1 MTGLGSD
8 QNNHC
13 TDFFFLPI
21 QSSSVHYCKN
31 SKLPQSAI
39 NSYCFNYEK
48 EKKISMEDFVHNDT
62 VNINLNAK
70 L

>member
-1 MTGLGSD
+1 MIGLSSD

-13 TDFFFLPI
+13 INIFFLPT

-31 SKLPQSAI
+31 SKPPQPII
-39 NSYCFNYEK
+39 NSCCFNYEK
-48 EKKISMEDFVHNDT
+48 EKKFSMEDFVHNDT
-62 VNINLNAK
+62 VNTNLNAK